1 MAEKRQ
7 GNVSNS
13 VSDNFFKLKPQNL
26 KLNMQQIT
34 TEDLLNAGVH
44 YGHLTRKWHP
54 AMAPYIFMEKNG
66 IHLVD
71 VNQTM
76 VQLNKAAHALKQ
88 IAKSGKKILFVST
101 KNQFRDIIVTAAN
114 KLNMPYVT
122 ERWLG
127 GMLTNFS
134 TIRKSIK
141 KLSNIEKMMTE
152 NSFENISKKE
162 KLMISRNKLKLERV
176 LKGIADL
183 NRLPAAIFVVDIKR
197 ESIAIREAQK
207 LNIPTFAIVDTNSD
221 PGIVDFVIP
230 ANDDASTS
238 VALLTSVLFDAIEE
252 GLTERRREKEETGKP
267 IVQTEA
273 VKETLE
279 VKAVSE
285 TISTPAVA

>member
-101 KNQFRDIIVTAAN
+101 ENQ
-114 KLNMPYVT
+114 
-122 ERWLG
+122 
-127 GMLTNFS
+127 
-134 TIRKSIK
+134 
-141 KLSNIEKMMTE
+141 
-152 NSFENISKKE
+152 
-162 KLMISRNKLKLERV
+162 
-176 LKGIADL
+176 
-183 NRLPAAIFVVDIKR
+183 
-197 ESIAIREAQK
+197 
-207 LNIPTFAIVDTNSD
+207 
-221 PGIVDFVIP
+221 
-230 ANDDASTS
+230 
-238 VALLTSVLFDAIEE
+238 
-252 GLTERRREKEETGKP
+252 
-267 IVQTEA
+267 
-273 VKETLE
+273 
-279 VKAVSE
+279 
-285 TISTPAVA
+285 

>member
-1 MAEKRQ
+1 
-7 GNVSNS
+7 
-13 VSDNFFKLKPQNL
+13 
-26 KLNMQQIT
+26 MQQIT